1 MTDTQKKADKFL
13 NRIRKI
19 ETSIKDKELE
29 LEALRYKASGAG
41 GIDYS
46 KDRVQTSPQNFMEMA
61 MCDIVELSAEI
72 EEDKASIED
81 IKANAYSIVRK
92 MEEPTQRAMIEWFYL
107 NGLDMDSI
115 AIKMYRSERA
125 AYYLRD
131 DALERFGELLG
142 EE

>member
-61 MCDIVELSAEI
+61 MCDIVELLAEI